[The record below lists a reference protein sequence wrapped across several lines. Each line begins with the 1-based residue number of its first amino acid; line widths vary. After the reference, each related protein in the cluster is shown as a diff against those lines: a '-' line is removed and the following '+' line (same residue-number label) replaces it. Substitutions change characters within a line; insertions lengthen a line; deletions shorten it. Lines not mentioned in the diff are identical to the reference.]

1 MFRLGLTGSIA
12 TGKSTALQAFAD
24 LGIPVFSSDD
34 VVHELYKAE
43 AVGPV
48 EAVFPGVTTDGTID
62 RAKLSTILIAHP
74 ERLKSL
80 EAIVHPL
87 VRARI
92 NRFLEASA
100 ASGAKLAVVDIPLLY
115 ERGVDWGLDGVA
127 VTVVDEAEQRRRAL
141 ARPGMTVEKLD
152 AILARQ
158 MPQAEK
164 RARADYILDTG
175 TSIDSTRADVAALVG
190 KLVGN
195 PSESAKPE

>member
-1 MFRLGLTGSIA
+1 MFKLGLTGSIA
-12 TGKSTALQAFAD
+12 TGKSTTLKAFAD

-34 VVHELYKAE
+34 AVHDLYKAE

-48 EAVFPGVTTDGTID
+48 EAVFPGVTTDGAID
-62 RAKLSTILIAHP
+62 RDKLSKILVAHP

-92 NRFLEASA
+92 NRFLEDAA
-100 ASGAKLAVVDIPLLY
+100 ASGAKLAVVDIPLLF
-115 ERGVDWGLDGVA
+115 ERGVDWGLDAVA

-175 TSIDSTRADVAALVG
+175 ASIDSTRAQVAELVAELVG
-190 KLVGN
+190 TLTTSQGR
-195 PSESAKPE
+195 

>member
-1 MFRLGLTGSIA
+1 MFKLGLTGSIA
-12 TGKSTALQAFAD
+12 TGKSTALRAFAD

-34 VVHELYKAE
+34 AVHDLYKAE

-48 EAVFPGVTTDGTID
+48 EAVFPGVTTDGIID
-62 RAKLSTILIAHP
+62 RQKLSAILVAHP
-74 ERLKSL
+74 EHLKSL

-92 NRFLEASA
+92 NRFLEESA
-100 ASGAKLAVVDIPLLY
+100 AAGAELAVVDIPLLF
-115 ERGVDWGLDGVA
+115 ERGVDWGLDAVA

-175 TSIDSTRADVAALVG
+175 ASIDSTRADVAALVG
-190 KLVGN
+190 KLT
-195 PSESAKPE
+195 ESATPE

>member
-12 TGKSTALQAFAD
+12 TGKSTALKAFAD
-24 LGIPVFSSDD
+24 LGVPTFSSDD
-34 VVHELYKAE
+34 VVHDLYKAE

-48 EAVFPGVTTDGTID
+48 EAVFPGVATDGAID
-62 RAKLSTILIAHP
+62 RAKLSQILIAHP

-92 NRFLEASA
+92 SRFLEDA
-100 ASGAKLAVVDIPLLY
+100 AAAGAKLAVVDIPLLY
-115 ERGVDWGLDGVA
+115 ERGVDWGLDAVA
-127 VTVVDEAEQRRRAL
+127 VTVVDKAEQRRRAL
-141 ARPGMTVEKLD
+141 ARPGMTVEKLN

-190 KLVGN
+190 KLTQGR
-195 PSESAKPE
+195 